1 MPKSSPTAP
10 LQAPTP
16 SKRAFSLFANIA
28 FRVRRRNKSSKSAR
42 TSGGKGQG
50 YSAASALRNRSAGH
64 EVVSAQRP
72 HGLQISNF
80 DTS

>member
-28 FRVRRRNKSSKSAR
+28 CRVRRRNKSSKSAR
-42 TSGGKGQG
+42 TSGGYNLPKFLGKQDAFSLFVDNLEAIEA
-50 YSAASALRNRSAGH
+50 YL
-64 EVVSAQRP
+64 
-72 HGLQISNF
+72 L
-80 DTS
+80 